1 MAGWVRLHRCIMD
14 KAIWKNHNLYR
25 VFSWCIMKATW
36 QPYETIVG
44 MTKVVLEPG
53 QFIFGRY
60 EAAAEL
66 LMKPSTVF
74 DCMKWLKA
82 NSTIDIKSDNKKSVI
97 TIINWP
103 FYQSGEDEPDT
114 KSDNSS
120 DNNAT
125 TSRQQADTNKKI
137 KNNKEVKEDTY
148 DYFADFWS
156 KYPKKKARGDA
167 GKAWKKIKPT
177 EYDALFA
184 GLQLAMQSK
193 EWQRENGQF
202 IPYPATWL
210 NGRRWED
217 ETEAPLSVS
226 VNTITKAQADAMDG
240 FAYLEFVN
248 NGGKV
253 QG

>member
-53 QFIFGRY
+53 QFIFGRH

-103 FYQSGEDEPDT
+103 LYQSGEDEPDT

-125 TSRQQADTNKKI
+125 TSRQQADTNKKG
-137 KNNKEVKEDTY
+137 KNTKKDKKVKNVKEEIQLVFSELET
-148 DYFADFWS
+148 ALQDFREMRVRLKCPLTDRAEKLILDKLNGMATTDEEKIAILNQSTMNGWRGIFEL
-156 KYPKKKARGDA
+156 KQDIQKKK
-167 GKAWKKIKPT
+167 GKSIQDVIK
-177 EYDALFA
+177 ELEEDDKDR
-184 GLQLAMQSK
+184 S
-193 EWQRENGQF
+193 GQT
-202 IPYPATWL
+202 Y
-210 NGRRWED
+210 
-217 ETEAPLSVS
+217 
-226 VNTITKAQADAMDG
+226 
-240 FAYLEFVN
+240 
-248 NGGKV
+248 
-253 QG
+253 